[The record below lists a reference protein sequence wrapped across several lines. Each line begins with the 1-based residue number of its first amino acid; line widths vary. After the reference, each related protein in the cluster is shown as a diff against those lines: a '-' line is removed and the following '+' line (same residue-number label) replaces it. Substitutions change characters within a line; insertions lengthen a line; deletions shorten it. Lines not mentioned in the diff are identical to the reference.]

1 MLCNV
6 SSSNFLLYPV
16 FHFQASSGP
25 QSNTWFTKTLSS
37 IKEVAGAKTTKS
49 GQPLQS
55 PTDVIK
61 KSSSEQ
67 VLGSL

>member
-1 MLCNV
+1 M
-6 SSSNFLLYPV
+6 S
-16 FHFQASSGP
+16 ARP

-37 IKEVAGAKTTKS
+37 IKEVTGAKTTKA
-49 GQPLQS
+49 GLQLQS